1 MSQKTEKKRL
11 DILRILKETDKP
23 LSGSKISKCLSEAG
37 LETNERTV
45 RLYLLDMDREGLT
58 VNFGK
63 RGRMI
68 TEQGRKELGSAKVFE
83 KVGMLAAK
91 IDRMTYR
98 MNFNISSRQ
107 GDLVINLSLIP
118 KKHLMYA
125 AGLIKKV
132 FAAGYAFGNFLT
144 ISPSERNVGVSKSN
158 EGMVGVC
165 TVCSITL
172 NGVFIAHGIPVH
184 SRFGG
189 LLELRDGKP
198 WRFVELIHY
207 EGTTID
213 PLEIFIKSGMTDY
226 TGAIKT
232 GSGLIGVSFREVPAE
247 SRDMVVKISRMMDN
261 AGLGCIMSIGWP
273 GQPLLD
279 IPVSE
284 GRIGVIVVGGLN
296 PIAILEEKGIRIS
309 HTGAMTDLVDYRNLF
324 HYRELES
331 RFKEILMAS

>member
-1 MSQKTEKKRL
+1 MSKKTEKKRL
-11 DILRILKETDKP
+11 DILRILRESNNP
-23 LSGSKISKCLSEAG
+23 LSGSKISRSLSEAG
-37 LETNERTV
+37 LETSERTV

-63 RGRMI
+63 RGRLI
-68 TEQGRKELGSAKVFE
+68 TERGIKELDSAKAFE

-98 MNFNISSRQ
+98 MNFNISRRK

-118 KKHLMYA
+118 KKHLMYS

-132 FAAGYAFGNFLT
+132 FAAGYAFGNLLT
-144 ISPSERNVGVSKSN
+144 ISPPEKNAVVGKNSE
-158 EGMVGVC
+158 EMVGVC

-172 NGVFIAHGIPVH
+172 NGVFLANGIPVH

-189 LLELRDGKP
+189 LLELKDGKP

-226 TGAIKT
+226 TGAVKT

-247 SRDMVVKISRMMDN
+247 SRDMVIKISKMMDN

-279 IPVSE
+279 IPVNE
-284 GRIGVIVVGGLN
+284 GRIGVIVIGGLN

-309 HTGAMTDLVDYRNLF
+309 HTGAMTGLVDYRSLF